1 LKNPKEDSML
11 KNKKKNGVT
20 RIISLN
26 KVLANRANAKKS
38 TGPVTFKGKS
48 KVAGN
53 AITHGLSAE
62 KHVIVGENLAE
73 FKVFKDSMFQI
84 YEPEGAYEEEIFIK
98 IIDLKWR
105 LRRVSSIETGI
116 FGNEILEFDA
126 DSNKVKSSDKILSSD
141 FTEEHQTTVK
151 KNQSLIGVA
160 FTRDSNAGSSLLK
173 LNTIEG
179 RLISRVQLFEDLLLK
194 VQKRRRKRGR
204 K

>member
-1 LKNPKEDSML
+1 MTKQ
-11 KNKKKNGVT
+11 KKKNGVT
-20 RIISLN
+20 KVISLK

-38 TGPVTFKGKS
+38 TGPVTLKGKA

-62 KHVIVGENLAE
+62 KHVIVGESLEE
-73 FKVFKDSMFQI
+73 FKIFKDSMFQI

-98 IIDLKWR
+98 IVDLKWR

-126 DSNKVKSSDKILSSD
+126 DSYKAKSSDKIISSD
-141 FTEEHQTTVK
+141 FTEEHQVTVK

-173 LNTIEG
+173 LNTMEG
-179 RLISRVQLFEDLLLK
+179 RLISRCQIFEDQYWK
-194 VQKRRRKRGR
+194 IKKKNKKGVKK
-204 K
+204 

>member
-1 LKNPKEDSML
+1 MTRH
-11 KNKKKNGVT
+11 KKKNGVT
-20 RIISLN
+20 KVISLK

-38 TGPVTFKGKS
+38 TGPVTFKGKA

-62 KHVIVGENLAE
+62 KHVIVGESLEE
-73 FKVFKDSMFQI
+73 FKIFKDSMFQI
-84 YEPEGAYEEEIFIK
+84 YEPDGAYEEEIFIK
-98 IIDLKWR
+98 IVDLKWR

-126 DSNKVKSSDKILSSD
+126 DSYKAKSSDKIISSD
-141 FTEEHQTTVK
+141 FTEEHQVTVK

-173 LNTIEG
+173 LNTMEG
-179 RLISRVQLFEDLLLK
+179 RLISRCQIFEDQYWK
-194 VQKRRRKRGR
+194 IKKKNKKGVKK
-204 K
+204 

>member
-1 LKNPKEDSML
+1 LKNPKEDSMTRH
-11 KNKKKNGVT
+11 KKKNGVT
-20 RIISLN
+20 KVISLK

-38 TGPVTFKGKS
+38 TGPVTFKGKA

-53 AITHGLSAE
+53 AITHGLLAE
-62 KHVIVGENLAE
+62 KHVIVGESLEE
-73 FKVFKDSMFQI
+73 FKIFKDSMFQI
-84 YEPEGAYEEEIFIK
+84 YEPDGAYEEEIFIK
-98 IIDLKWR
+98 IVDLKWR

-126 DSNKVKSSDKILSSD
+126 DSYKAKSSGKILSSD
-141 FTEEHQTTVK
+141 FTEEHQVTVK

-179 RLISRVQLFEDLLLK
+179 RLISRCQIFEDQYWK
-194 VQKRRRKRGR
+194 IKKKNKKGVK
-204 K
+204 